1 MKPERLER
9 NHARRQ
15 LKAERA
21 RKREQVKLDKLVEKY
36 AGVSAAALATRR
48 DEANERA
55 DFLLTVFEVAVKVFV
70 VSVAA
75 ELFSRFYLPLP
86 PWTAAALNAFT
97 GTSALLVVIGWIL
110 GCRLARE
117 ARQINDVIA
126 KGPKRPAGKPA
137 EVPAS
142 VRADRPAAGER
153 VTTLFDEPFPKYEPI
168 WDYDTPEEYLAAK
181 AREED
186 ARLEEGGGDA
196 R

>member
-21 RKREQVKLDKLVEKY
+21 RKREQVKLDRLLEKY

-48 DEANERA
+48 EEANEKA
-55 DFLLTVFEVAVKVFV
+55 DFLLTVFEVAVKVLV

-75 ELFSRFYLPLP
+75 ELFFHFYMPLP
-86 PWTAAALNAFT
+86 PWTATALNAFT

-117 ARQINDVIA
+117 ARQINDVITE
-126 KGPKRPAGKPA
+126 GPKRTAGRPA
-137 EVPAS
+137 EAPS
-142 VRADRPAAGER
+142 GVRVGRPAAGER
-153 VTTLFDEPFPKYEPI
+153 ATVLFDEPFPKYEPI

-181 AREED
+181 AREEG
-186 ARLEEGGGDA
+186 ACPEESEG